1 MVSEPG
7 TETVRRHVVVSGR
20 VQGVL
25 FRHTCAQ
32 QARAVGVTGWV
43 ENRVDGRVE
52 AVFEGSR
59 EAVERVVAWCHHGPP
74 RAVVTAVDIRDEPPR
89 GERQFATR

>member
-1 MVSEPG
+1 MVPGPG
-7 TETVRRHVVVSGR
+7 TAVVRRHVFVSGR

-32 QARAVGVTGWV
+32 QARAMGVAGWV

-59 EAVERVVAWCHHGPP
+59 EAVERMVTWCRHGPP
-74 RAVVTAVDIRDEPPR
+74 RALVTAVDVRDEPPR
-89 GERQFATR
+89 GERQFSPR